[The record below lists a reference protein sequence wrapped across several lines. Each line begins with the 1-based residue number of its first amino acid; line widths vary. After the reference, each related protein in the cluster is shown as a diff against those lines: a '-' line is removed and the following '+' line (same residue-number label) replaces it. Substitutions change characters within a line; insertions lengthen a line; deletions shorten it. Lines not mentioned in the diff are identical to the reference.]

1 MGLQGYVG
9 SAEDQNR
16 IRMLEKEREESRAR
30 IAKAKEESKTKT
42 VGFRNWQ
49 QATAEVIE
57 TALKADTVGLISR
70 EEYLQRKATVQERL
84 EVFHNPPYIH
94 ALM

>member
-16 IRMLEKEREESRAR
+16 IRRLERERQEERERVEKAREES
-30 IAKAKEESKTKT
+30 KSKP

-49 QATAEVIE
+49 QSSVEVIE
-57 TALKADTVGLISR
+57 TAFKADTVGLISR
-70 EEYLQRKATVQERL
+70 EEYLQRKATLQERL
-84 EVFHNPPYIH
+84 EVD
-94 ALM
+94 ATASS